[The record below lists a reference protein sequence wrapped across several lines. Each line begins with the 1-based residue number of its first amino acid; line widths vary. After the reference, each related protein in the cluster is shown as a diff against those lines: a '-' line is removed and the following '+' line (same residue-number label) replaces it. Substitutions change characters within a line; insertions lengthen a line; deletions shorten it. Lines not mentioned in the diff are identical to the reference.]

1 MFGEGSHVKA
11 MIYASSIAVAGVLLL
26 AGVGFMARA
35 EWWRSAWI
43 AGVVFSLLARLLF
56 WHREFWINVG
66 LLALVL
72 FTNWGPG
79 E

>member
-1 MFGEGSHVKA
+1 MIHVF
-11 MIYASSIAVAGVLLL
+11 SIAVAGVLLV
-26 AGVGFMARA
+26 AGVGFMVRA
-35 EWWRSAWI
+35 EWWRTAWI
-43 AGVVFSLLARLLF
+43 AGTAFSLLALLLF
-56 WHREFWINVG
+56 WHREFWIGVLINMG